1 MNSKLNYFKAKKALV
16 VKIRSYFLNSDY
28 HILVMPFF
36 QEAQSKW
43 TYSKLLWRLNIY
55 WVATICWLTLKVW
68 FFATVWNTS
77 SRYETQWQ
85 KSSFSSWQ
93 AVNGKPRKQ
102 NFSSLCLWEHSRLHC
117 PFVVG
122 KSVERLLFSRYLRK
136 QQPHLL
142 HRCVFILCLDSSLV
156 TAKKHFFDWA
166 AYTRAFVPIIERGP
180 PEADKA
186 LSLGGNPPLPLS
198 RCPWQGQLGSGHMSP
213 THTIFYKHKLCIYL
227 SLW

>member
-68 FFATVWNTS
+68 FFAIVWNTS

-142 HRCVFILCLDSSLV
+142 HRCVFVLCLDSSLV
-156 TAKKHFFDWA
+156 TAKKHFFWLGCLYQGLCA
-166 AYTRAFVPIIERGP
+166 NYWKGP
-180 PEADKA
+180 
-186 LSLGGNPPLPLS
+186 SWSRQSSVTGWQPPFAP
-198 RCPWQGQLGSGHMSP
+198 
-213 THTIFYKHKLCIYL
+213 
-227 SLW
+227 